1 MGLIE
6 GKERIHGIA
15 IGRDRAILDHRPVRT
30 FRGYD
35 ILRCSL
41 KSWGARADGPEMVE
55 ERSPECRMEEIVGE
69 SEFAGILP
77 KLHLL
82 AVVIPHHKAARIGD
96 ECKFIHLAAI
106 DLGLLLIPEVR
117 EIWVWV
123 FLPDIAVDRKWP
135 VWKFLREVSRAAVE
149 FC

>member
-15 IGRDRAILDHRPVRT
+15 IGRDRAILDHRPVRS

-69 SEFAGILP
+69 SEFAGVLP
-77 KLHLL
+77 KLHLSGRRDTPSQSRRHWRR
-82 AVVIPHHKAARIGD
+82 VQIYPSCRYRSG
-96 ECKFIHLAAI
+96 LAA
-106 DLGLLLIPEVR
+106 DTRG
-117 EIWVWV
+117 
-123 FLPDIAVDRKWP
+123 A
-135 VWKFLREVSRAAVE
+135 
-149 FC
+149 